1 MTKIAVLDDY
11 QNVAQMLG
19 PWDRLGNDVQL
30 TAFTEHLAGDE
41 VGERLAPF
49 EVVVAMRERTP
60 FTRELLEALPNLR
73 LLVTTGPANAAIDV
87 DAAAELGI
95 AVAATGFSLAST
107 VELTWGLILAT
118 TRHLCAEDRAVREGR
133 WQHTIGPEL
142 HGGTLGLVGLGNTG
156 RMMAPIARAFGMRVT
171 AWSLNLTEER
181 AAAEG
186 IEAVSRERL
195 FAESDVVSVHYSLG
209 ERSRG
214 LVGVAELRAM
224 KPTAFLINT
233 SRGPLVDEEALIRA
247 LREGWIA
254 GAGLDVFDVE
264 PLPPDHPLRTLPNTV
279 LTPHIGYV
287 ASQHYESWY
296 LDIVE
301 DIEGWLKGTPVR
313 LLTPA
318 S

>member
-1 MTKIAVLDDY
+1 
-11 QNVAQMLG
+11 
-19 PWDRLGNDVQL
+19 
-30 TAFTEHLAGDE
+30 
-41 VGERLAPF
+41 
-49 EVVVAMRERTP
+49 
-60 FTRELLEALPNLR
+60 
-73 LLVTTGPANAAIDV
+73 
-87 DAAAELGI
+87 
-95 AVAATGFSLAST
+95 VAATGFSLAST

-209 ERSRG
+209 ERSRD